1 MFQKTKLYTKFYEQN
16 DTNLARLRRLDRAM
30 GKFILFMMTVKTK
43 TVSLFKHENM
53 KSLFCI
59 DFIYLKSKS
68 FNSIAMRNRSSSS
81 NLF

>member
-16 DTNLARLRRLDRAM
+16 DTNLARLRRLDIAM

-53 KSLFCI
+53 
-59 DFIYLKSKS
+59 
-68 FNSIAMRNRSSSS
+68 
-81 NLF
+81 

>member
-1 MFQKTKLYTKFYEQN
+1 
-16 DTNLARLRRLDRAM
+16 M

-59 DFIYLKSKS
+59 DFIYLKSKNFIALHCETDPLHPIYFNCHYYVKLNIEDNPFS
-68 FNSIAMRNRSSSS
+68 FQILKNIEKHF
-81 NLF
+81 L